1 MCMQNGTYLRIGPGV
16 WKVGDHEL
24 QHLFDGY
31 GTLVRVSFRRG
42 CATGAHRQ
50 IESDAYQATREHG
63 HPLLREFSELI
74 PIRPGNLL
82 DRACSAVGLATG
94 SVLSDNA
101 NTLVLQLGDGRVMC
115 LAEATKSATLV
126 DPETLRT
133 IGKFCYADNLW
144 GVIQSTHPIVTH
156 SELLTVLPDVARCGY
171 VVARMEAGSNDR
183 KAIGRINC
191 RGGPAPGW
199 VHSFA
204 ATENYI
210 VVPEMPLRY
219 SVASMLKSEQVP
231 LYIFDWLPAS
241 GSYMHVLCRSTGNTV
256 ACVEV
261 PPFLAIHFINAF
273 EERRKDGN
281 GLTDALIVDCCEH
294 FANPAI
300 IQALALP
307 RLRSLDVGSHEFPDA
322 RVARFK
328 LPLDG
333 KRSGE
338 LETLLDPV
346 EHGRAVEMS
355 SINPAYQGKEYQYVY
370 ACGAHRPTNFLNML
384 TKIDLV
390 GKEAKSWHEE
400 GAVPSEPIFVARTGA
415 TDEDDGVI
423 ISTVSTV
430 DGDGYTLLLD
440 AMTFKEIAR
449 VRFPYGLPY
458 GFHGCWIPEKI

>member
-1 MCMQNGTYLRIGPGV
+1 MSASLLTVPMVFSFSAARRQYRGKINLYSFRPAAESRSLTPLSVKATNLVAEVTARGCGAWTNVRQEEWEGDMAVEGQLPAWLNGTYLRIGPGV
-16 WKVGDHEL
+16 WQIGDHEL
-24 QHLFDGY
+24 QFDGY
-31 GTLVRVSFRRG
+31 GTLLRVSFRRG

-50 IESDAYQATREHG
+50 IESDAYKATREHG
-63 HPLLREFSELI
+63 HPLLHEFSELI

-82 DRACSAVGLATG
+82 DRACSVVGLATG

-101 NTLVLQLGDGRVMC
+101 NTAVLQLGDGRVMC
-115 LAEATKSATLV
+115 LARGHQERHPAFAMSMQIKINEKICTS
-126 DPETLRT
+126 
-133 IGKFCYADNLW
+133 GK
-144 GVIQSTHPIVTH
+144 
-156 SELLTVLPDVARCGY
+156 
-171 VVARMEAGSNDR
+171 
-183 KAIGRINC
+183 
-191 RGGPAPGW
+191 
-199 VHSFA
+199 
-204 ATENYI
+204 
-210 VVPEMPLRY
+210 
-219 SVASMLKSEQVP
+219 
-231 LYIFDWLPAS
+231 
-241 GSYMHVLCRSTGNTV
+241 V

-273 EERRKDGN
+273 EERRKEDN

-300 IQALALP
+300 IEALALR

-322 RVARFK
+322 RVARFRI
-328 LPLDG
+328 PLDG

-338 LETLLDPV
+338 LETLLDPA

-370 ACGAHRPTNFLNML
+370 ACGAHRPTNFLNTL

-390 GKEAKSWHEE
+390 GKETKSMRR
-400 GAVPSEPIFVARTGA
+400 APCRPSPSFQTLFR
-415 TDEDDGVI
+415 
-423 ISTVSTV
+423 TV
-430 DGDGYTLLLD
+430 DGNGYTLLLD